1 MAAILA
7 FGVVGAAAAYPQTGY
22 FDIGEDCFLDS
33 SGKQDITMRNLLSRT
48 ARGMAFIYFSSC
60 ITLESLLPQ

>member
-33 SGKQDITMRNLLSRT
+33 SGKQDTTMRQLVK
-48 ARGMAFIYFSSC
+48 
-60 ITLESLLPQ
+60 